1 MTEAEFLTPL
11 SILSENGVY
20 RQAHLNQMDKNASPN
35 RKFPKPAH
43 FSPDPDGLSVHW
55 DRFIQPHGVYHVIG
69 LSYRFG
75 KTEYKNPRD
84 FRLFH
89 FPVGWLRQLE
99 GLVDV
104 VHSPVFHGNPAPVGS
119 PNNYAHASLIY
130 PDDEEIRLKLSN
142 YCQSNFDGCYRP
154 VDFELLDSELNEL
167 RARLDQTSYH
177 IIPESD

>member
-1 MTEAEFLTPL
+1 MTEAEFKTPL
-11 SILSENGVY
+11 PLSPEDGVY
-20 RQAHLNQMDKNASPN
+20 RQTHLSQMDKNGAPN
-35 RKFPKPAH
+35 KKFPKASH

-55 DRFIQPHGVYHVIG
+55 DRHIQPQGVFHIIG
-69 LSYRFG
+69 LSYRVG
-75 KTEYKNPRD
+75 KSEYKNPRD

-142 YCQSNFDGCYRP
+142 YCQKNFENCHCQ
-154 VDFELLDSELNEL
+154 VDFDLLDIELSEL
-167 RARLDQTSYH
+167 RARQNMTSYH
-177 IIPESD
+177 YFPDGA